1 MPATDSSKLSGVFDI
16 KVAGCHLGVIA
27 IFRIFETE
35 TRFKVMTTPEIL
47 DILRKFKYAF
57 SQRFGITSLGIFG
70 SFARSQQNESSD
82 VDVVVTLEESD
93 FFILVAI
100 QEELE
105 KLTGYKVDVVNL
117 RDSLRESFKNNIL
130 KDAIFV

>member
-1 MPATDSSKLSGVFDI
+1 
-16 KVAGCHLGVIA
+16 
-27 IFRIFETE
+27 
-35 TRFKVMTTPEIL
+35 MTTPEIL

-57 SQRFGITSLGIFG
+57 SQRFGIKSLGIFG

-82 VDVVVTLEESD
+82 VDVVVTLEEPD

>member
-1 MPATDSSKLSGVFDI
+1 
-16 KVAGCHLGVIA
+16 
-27 IFRIFETE
+27 
-35 TRFKVMTTPEIL
+35 MTTPEIL

-57 SQRFGITSLGIFG
+57 SQRFGIKSLGIFG

-117 RDSLRESFKNNIL
+117 RDSLQESFKNNIL

>member
-1 MPATDSSKLSGVFDI
+1 
-16 KVAGCHLGVIA
+16 
-27 IFRIFETE
+27 
-35 TRFKVMTTPEIL
+35 MTTPEVL

-57 SQRFGITSLGIFG
+57 SKKFGIKSLGIFG
-70 SFARSQQNESSD
+70 SFARSQQDESSD
-82 VDVVVTLEESD
+82 VDVVVTLEDPD
-93 FFILVAI
+93 FFILVSI

-105 KLTGYKVDVVNL
+105 KLTGYKVDVVNF